1 MIFSE
6 FNSIVAQALTPIT
19 LISGV
24 GILMLCMTARYN
36 HATERIRQL
45 MEKREASGTTVEPDI
60 DAEIDLIFHRAA
72 LLRSATIS
80 VVLSAF
86 CSGLMVLAGV
96 LSGVLSGILDV
107 SLVGLQSALLVSAIF
122 CIVVSTLFF
131 SAEVTVSLHALG
143 LVVEHLPEN
152 EPAADKAA

>member
-45 MEKREASGTTVEPDI
+45 MEKREAKSTSFSTARPSCVPPPS
-60 DAEIDLIFHRAA
+60 
-72 LLRSATIS
+72 RSCS
-80 VVLSAF
+80 RPSAR
-86 CSGLMVLAGV
+86 V
-96 LSGVLSGILDV
+96 
-107 SLVGLQSALLVSAIF
+107 
-122 CIVVSTLFF
+122 
-131 SAEVTVSLHALG
+131 
-143 LVVEHLPEN
+143 
-152 EPAADKAA
+152 

>member
-60 DAEIDLIFHRAA
+60 DAEIDLI
-72 LLRSATIS
+72 
-80 VVLSAF
+80 AF
-86 CSGLMVLAGV
+86 GHHLGR
-96 LSGVLSGILDV
+96 
-107 SLVGLQSALLVSAIF
+107 
-122 CIVVSTLFF
+122 
-131 SAEVTVSLHALG
+131 ALG
-143 LVVEHLPEN
+143 LLLGPDGARRRAERHS
-152 EPAADKAA
+152 